1 MDRAGL
7 RQLAAAAVLLALA
20 AVPAVAGCD
29 KPAPIR
35 FAPGASAAELTG
47 GLARG
52 DRDCFTIS
60 ARTGQR
66 MTVTQTD
73 RGEGNIV
80 LQLYPPPWTTAP
92 SPDGLVVRGTAL
104 SEYGAGPTGV
114 AAGQAGRVQ
123 SRQRA
128 ALCCRVS
135 TADQSCARQELG
147 LATCGERRL

>member
-7 RQLAAAAVLLALA
+7 RHLVAAAVLLA

-35 FAPGASAAELTG
+35 FAPGAIAADVTG

-66 MTVTQTD
+66 MIVTQTD

-80 LQLYPPPWTTAP
+80 LQLYPPPWKTAP

-104 SEYGAGPTGV
+104 KGTEEGRDAAEWTGRLPANGPYLLVLGTSRGGGEY
-114 AAGQAGRVQ
+114 RV
-123 SRQRA
+123 
-128 ALCCRVS
+128 RVEV
-135 TADQSCARQELG
+135 R
-147 LATCGERRL
+147 

>member
-1 MDRAGL
+1 MGRAGL
-7 RQLAAAAVLLALA
+7 RHFAAAAVLLALA

-35 FAPGASAAELTG
+35 FAPGASAADLTG

-80 LQLYPPPWTTAP
+80 LQLYRPPWTIAP
-92 SPDGLVVRGTAL
+92 SPDGPVVRGTVLKDAEEGRDAGEWSGRL
-104 SEYGAGPTGV
+104 PTTGPYLLVLGTSRGGGEY
-114 AAGQAGRVQ
+114 RV
-123 SRQRA
+123 
-128 ALCCRVS
+128 RVEV
-135 TADQSCARQELG
+135 R
-147 LATCGERRL
+147 